1 MATNQNSQQHA
12 DKIAQSM
19 GFPSAAAY
27 LAWKQKKDA
36 ALVGP
41 DNSNQT
47 TSAHDLLN
55 SSMMWHPAWM
65 LDAIAKKIGE
75 ATGSK

>member
-1 MATNQNSQQHA
+1 MATNQNSQQNA
-12 DKIAQSM
+12 DAIARKM
-19 GFPSAAAY
+19 GYPSAAAY
-27 LAWKQKKDA
+27 LAWKQKRDQ

-41 DNSNQT
+41 DDSNQT

-75 ATGSK
+75 ATGAK